1 MKVLINYANDAYRKA
16 QKWNS
21 WTGKHIAGFD
31 KIYSFSPSDIDK
43 NYYERHKD
51 ILSEKRGNGLWLWKP
66 YFINKVLNECS
77 DGDIVFYADSGAF
90 FVKKIDKL
98 ISSLR
103 KNEKIWVSDC
113 PLLESCFTKPICF
126 EKMGCDEKIKNSN
139 QIQATYLML
148 ICCDETRSFI
158 KEWLHYCEDYELMSP
173 EEGLDITE
181 KRGTGFVAHREDQSI
196 LSLLCKKKG
205 VKAHKDPSQRGK
217 CPETFYN
224 ANYEYRVPE
233 HNEDR
238 YGTVI
243 FLHKSK
249 KPTLL
254 DCVKYKLIA
263 LKCRYR
269 YKKEEKSEPNSKT

>member
-1 MKVLINYANDAYRKA
+1 MKVLINYANDAYKKA
-16 QKWNS
+16 QNWNS

-31 KIYSFSPSDIDK
+31 KVYSFSPSDIDK
-43 NYYERHKD
+43 NYYEGHKD

-66 YFINKVLNECS
+66 YFIDKVLSECS

-126 EKMGCDEKIKNSN
+126 EKMDCDEKTKNSN

-158 KEWLHYCEDYELMSP
+158 GEWLHYCEDYDLMSP
-173 EEGLDITE
+173 EGGLSLNE
-181 KRGTGFVAHREDQSI
+181 KRGTQFVAHREDQSI

-205 VKAHKDPSQRGK
+205 IKAHKDPSQRGK
-217 CPETFYN
+217 CPETFYSP
-224 ANYEYRVPE
+224 NYSYQVPE
-233 HNEDR
+233 DKEDN
-238 YGTVI
+238 YGTVL
-243 FLHKSK
+243 FLHKAKNPSIWV
-249 KPTLL
+249 
-254 DCVKYKLIA
+254 CIKLFLITIRSQY
-263 LKCRYR
+263 RYR
-269 YKKEEKSEPNSKT
+269 KDRGQT

>member
-31 KIYSFSPSDIDK
+31 KIYAFTPSDIDK

-66 YFINKVLNECS
+66 YFIDKVLSECNA
-77 DGDIVFYADSGAF
+77 GDVVFYADSGAF

-98 ISSLR
+98 ISSL
-103 KNEKIWVSDC
+103 KENEKIWVSDC

-126 EKMGCDEKIKNSN
+126 EKMNCDEKIGNTN

-148 ICCDETRSFI
+148 ICCDETRSFV
-158 KEWLHYCEDYELMSP
+158 KEWLHYCENYELMSP
-173 EEGLDITE
+173 EGGLSLNE
-181 KRGTGFVAHREDQSI
+181 KRGTQFVAHREDQSI

-205 VKAHKDPSQRGK
+205 IKAHKDPSQRGK
-217 CPETFYN
+217 YPETFYSP
-224 ANYEYRVPE
+224 NYSYQVPE
-233 HNEDR
+233 HKEDN
-238 YGTVI
+238 YGTI
-243 FLHKSK
+243 LFLHKAK
-249 KPTLL
+249 KPSVLV
-254 DCVKYKLIA
+254 CIKLFLITMRSQY
-263 LKCRYR
+263 RYR
-269 YKKEEKSEPNSKT
+269 KDRRQT